1 MLQSETT
8 AVIGLFLQDQFLRS
22 IIHFLQLCAPLA
34 KKHHNNLNA
43 MLDHFDLI
51 ASVYDRLIG
60 PPDTGRLRQ
69 LLKLPTTGWLLD
81 GGGGT
86 GRVSSHLRTLV
97 DNIVVSDLS
106 VRMLK
111 KAPHK
116 EVCPVSAHVER
127 LPFADESFDR
137 VLVVDALH
145 HFCDQQESIEDLLR
159 VLKPAGRL
167 VIEEPD
173 FNHKGV
179 KILALAEKILLM
191 RSHFHTPQK
200 IREMIASCGY
210 SAKIEHDSRYTAWVV
225 VDK

>member
-1 MLQSETT
+1 
-8 AVIGLFLQDQFLRS
+8 
-22 IIHFLQLCAPLA
+22 
-34 KKHHNNLNA
+34 

-51 ASVYDRLIG
+51 ASIYDRLIG
-60 PPDTGRLRQ
+60 PPDTIRLRQ

-86 GRVSSHLRTLV
+86 GRVSSHLRDLV

-106 VRMLK
+106 VRMLR
-111 KAPHK
+111 KAPRK

-127 LPFADESFDR
+127 LPFADKSFDR

-200 IREMIASCGY
+200 IWEMITSCGY
-210 SAKIEHDSRYTAWVV
+210 SAKIDHDGRYTAWIA

>member
-1 MLQSETT
+1 VGAAPDGFHPTSETW
-8 AVIGLFLQDQFLRS
+8 
-22 IIHFLQLCAPLA
+22 
-34 KKHHNNLNA
+34 
-43 MLDHFDLI
+43 
-51 ASVYDRLIG
+51 Y
-60 PPDTGRLRQ
+60 
-69 LLKLPTTGWLLD
+69 
-81 GGGGT
+81 
-86 GRVSSHLRTLV
+86 
-97 DNIVVSDLS
+97 
-106 VRMLK
+106 
-111 KAPHK
+111 
-116 EVCPVSAHVER
+116 
-127 LPFADESFDR
+127 DR

-200 IREMIASCGY
+200 IREMITSCGY
-210 SAKIEHDSRYTAWVV
+210 SAKIEHDGRYTAWIV